1 MTSPQANS
9 LDDIFGSSPPH
20 ENEKF
25 PQQPSSQ
32 APEPSDLPSLRRQHV
47 TAGYRDGVSAAK
59 GEHVQ
64 HGFDAGFPIGA
75 QLGMRAGTVI
85 GIIEGLL
92 RGFESRT
99 ASRAVKKPAQRKEE
113 GQETEADEAARQAK
127 REQLLRLYQKAVKEL
142 EVRSVFA
149 GSEEESTRSNEG
161 QEKPEVVLRRK
172 GDAVI
177 SQWEDQVRVAHWEEN
192 MAALEPKE
200 GPDQTHAVRLQDPN
214 IHTDSHTVLPTTQH
228 PRVIDPAA
236 TAAAKPAVPVSLA
249 ELKPINR
256 SASAAQGSYEYC
268 SGSPFQCISRWKLST
283 IPAPRSNVEHEA

>member
-1 MTSPQANS
+1 MTSPQANNS

-20 ENEKF
+20 ENEKI

-99 ASRAVKKPAQRKEE
+99 ASRAVKKPLQRKEE
-113 GQETEADEAARQAK
+113 GQGAEADEAEAARQAK

-149 GSEEESTRSNEG
+149 GSEEESMRNEE

-177 SQWEDQVRVAHWEEN
+177 SQWEEQVRVAHWEEN

-200 GPDQTHAVRLQDPN
+200 DEQ
-214 IHTDSHTVLPTTQH
+214 
-228 PRVIDPAA
+228 RV
-236 TAAAKPAVPVSLA
+236 
-249 ELKPINR
+249 
-256 SASAAQGSYEYC
+256 SASTEQ
-268 SGSPFQCISRWKLST
+268 I
-283 IPAPRSNVEHEA
+283 

>member
-20 ENEKF
+20 ENDTI
-25 PQQPSSQ
+25 PQRPSRQ

-92 RGFESRT
+92 RGFESRA
-99 ASRAVKKPAQRKEE
+99 ASRAVKKPLQRRDGPSTEQ
-113 GQETEADEAARQAK
+113 GTEADEAARQAK

-142 EVRSVFA
+142 DVRSVFA
-149 GSEEESTRSNEG
+149 GLDGTFVSEEGSTRKNEG

-177 SQWEDQVRVAHWEEN
+177 SQWEDQARVAHWEEN

-200 GPDQTHAVRLQDPN
+200 DEQ
-214 IHTDSHTVLPTTQH
+214 
-228 PRVIDPAA
+228 PA
-236 TAAAKPAVPVSLA
+236 
-249 ELKPINR
+249 
-256 SASAAQGSYEYC
+256 
-268 SGSPFQCISRWKLST
+268 ST
-283 IPAPRSNVEHEA
+283 STEQI

>member
-1 MTSPQANS
+1 MTSPQTNS

-20 ENEKF
+20 ENEKAS
-25 PQQPSSQ
+25 QQPFSQ

-64 HGFDAGFPIGA
+64 HGFDAGFPVGA

-99 ASRAVKKPAQRKEE
+99 ASRTVKKPLQRRE
-113 GQETEADEAARQAK
+113 GFSTGQGTETEADEAARRAK

-149 GSEEESTRSNEG
+149 GLENTFGSEEASTRNGEG
-161 QEKPEVVLRRK
+161 QEKPEVVLRQK
-172 GDAVI
+172 GDVVI
-177 SQWEDQVRVAHWEEN
+177 SQWEDRARVARWEEN

-200 GPDQTHAVRLQDPN
+200 DEQRAST
-214 IHTDSHTVLPTTQH
+214 PTEQ
-228 PRVIDPAA
+228 I
-236 TAAAKPAVPVSLA
+236 
-249 ELKPINR
+249 
-256 SASAAQGSYEYC
+256 
-268 SGSPFQCISRWKLST
+268 
-283 IPAPRSNVEHEA
+283 

>member
-20 ENEKF
+20 ENENL

-64 HGFDAGFPIGA
+64 RGFDAGFPIGA

-92 RGFESRT
+92 RGYESRT
-99 ASRAVKKPAQRKEE
+99 ASRAVKKPAQRSE
-113 GQETEADEAARQAK
+113 GPSTRQGTEADEVARQAK

-149 GSEEESTRSNEG
+149 GSEEESTRNKEG
-161 QEKPEVVLRRK
+161 PEKPEVVLRRK

-177 SQWEDQVRVAHWEEN
+177 SQWEDQARVAHWEET

-200 GPDQTHAVRLQDPN
+200 DEQR
-214 IHTDSHTVLPTTQH
+214 
-228 PRVIDPAA
+228 
-236 TAAAKPAVPVSLA
+236 
-249 ELKPINR
+249 
-256 SASAAQGSYEYC
+256 AST
-268 SGSPFQCISRWKLST
+268 ST
-283 IPAPRSNVEHEA
+283 STEQI

>member
-20 ENEKF
+20 ENTKT
-25 PQQPSSQ
+25 PQQLSSQ

-92 RGFESRT
+92 RGFESRA
-99 ASRAVKKPAQRKEE
+99 ASGAIKKPLQRKEE
-113 GQETEADEAARQAK
+113 GQGTEADEAARQAK

-149 GSEEESTRSNEG
+149 GSEEESTQNNEG

-177 SQWEDQVRVAHWEEN
+177 SQWEDQARVAHWEEN

-200 GPDQTHAVRLQDPN
+200 DEQR
-214 IHTDSHTVLPTTQH
+214 
-228 PRVIDPAA
+228 
-236 TAAAKPAVPVSLA
+236 
-249 ELKPINR
+249 
-256 SASAAQGSYEYC
+256 AST
-268 SGSPFQCISRWKLST
+268 ST
-283 IPAPRSNVEHEA
+283 EQI

>member
-1 MTSPQANS
+1 MTSPQTNS

-20 ENEKF
+20 ENEKIS
-25 PQQPSSQ
+25 QQPSSQ
-32 APEPSDLPSLRRQHV
+32 APEPSDLPSLRRQHI

-64 HGFDAGFPIGA
+64 HGFDAGFPIGG

-99 ASRAVKKPAQRKEE
+99 ASRAVKKPLQRKEE
-113 GQETEADEAARQAK
+113 GQGTEADEAEVARQAK

-149 GSEEESTRSNEG
+149 GSEEESSRNNEG

-177 SQWEDQVRVAHWEEN
+177 SQWEEQVRVARWEEN

-200 GPDQTHAVRLQDPN
+200 DEQRALT
-214 IHTDSHTVLPTTQH
+214 PTEQ
-228 PRVIDPAA
+228 I
-236 TAAAKPAVPVSLA
+236 
-249 ELKPINR
+249 
-256 SASAAQGSYEYC
+256 
-268 SGSPFQCISRWKLST
+268 
-283 IPAPRSNVEHEA
+283 

>member
-20 ENEKF
+20 ENEKI

-113 GQETEADEAARQAK
+113 GQEAEADEAARQAK

-149 GSEEESTRSNEG
+149 GSEEESTQNKEG

-200 GPDQTHAVRLQDPN
+200 DEQR
-214 IHTDSHTVLPTTQH
+214 
-228 PRVIDPAA
+228 
-236 TAAAKPAVPVSLA
+236 
-249 ELKPINR
+249 
-256 SASAAQGSYEYC
+256 AST
-268 SGSPFQCISRWKLST
+268 ST
-283 IPAPRSNVEHEA
+283 EHI

>member
-1 MTSPQANS
+1 MTSPQGNS

-20 ENEKF
+20 ENEKIS
-25 PQQPSSQ
+25 QQPPTQ
-32 APEPSDLPSLRRQHV
+32 AAEPSDLPSLRRQHV

-64 HGFDAGFPIGA
+64 HGFDAGFPVGA

-99 ASRAVKKPAQRKEE
+99 TSRAVKKPLQGKEKAQ
-113 GQETEADEAARQAK
+113 GTEADEADAARQAK

-149 GSEEESTRSNEG
+149 GSEEESMRDNEG

-192 MAALEPKE
+192 MAALEPNE
-200 GPDQTHAVRLQDPN
+200 DEQGALT
-214 IHTDSHTVLPTTQH
+214 PTEQ
-228 PRVIDPAA
+228 I
-236 TAAAKPAVPVSLA
+236 
-249 ELKPINR
+249 
-256 SASAAQGSYEYC
+256 
-268 SGSPFQCISRWKLST
+268 
-283 IPAPRSNVEHEA
+283 

>member
-1 MTSPQANS
+1 MTSPQTNS

-20 ENEKF
+20 EGEKF
-25 PQQPSSQ
+25 SQQASIE

-92 RGFESRT
+92 RGFESPT
-99 ASRAVKKPAQRKEE
+99 ASRAVKKPLQRKEE
-113 GQETEADEAARQAK
+113 GQGVEPDEAEAARQAK

-149 GSEEESTRSNEG
+149 ASEEESTRDNGG

-177 SQWEDQVRVAHWEEN
+177 SQWEEQVRVAHWEEN

-200 GPDQTHAVRLQDPN
+200 DEKR
-214 IHTDSHTVLPTTQH
+214 
-228 PRVIDPAA
+228 
-236 TAAAKPAVPVSLA
+236 
-249 ELKPINR
+249 
-256 SASAAQGSYEYC
+256 AST
-268 SGSPFQCISRWKLST
+268 ST
-283 IPAPRSNVEHEA
+283 EQI